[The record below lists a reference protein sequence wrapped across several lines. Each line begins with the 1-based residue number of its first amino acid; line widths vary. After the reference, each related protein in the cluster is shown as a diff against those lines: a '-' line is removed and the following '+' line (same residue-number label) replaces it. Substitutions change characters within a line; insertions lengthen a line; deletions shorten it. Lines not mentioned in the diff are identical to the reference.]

1 MQTKFAKRSSSAKC
15 LIENIESNNNLIPLS
30 WLGGALKKSG
40 RKHRLRTE
48 ERGHHVAHYKCI
60 ARSRAS
66 DSQQRM
72 AVTYMTEDGL
82 RKLKEELHELE
93 TVERPRVIAAIAE
106 AREKGDLSENAEY
119 DAAKEAQGALET
131 KIAQLKLRLMD
142 ARVLDATDIKTD
154 EVQILT
160 KVRVKQ
166 RNNGQEKTFQ
176 LVTEG
181 EANLAEGKI
190 SVTTPIAKGLM
201 GKKVGEVAQVR
212 VPAGVIEFEILEISL

>member
-1 MQTKFAKRSSSAKC
+1 
-15 LIENIESNNNLIPLS
+15 
-30 WLGGALKKSG
+30 
-40 RKHRLRTE
+40 
-48 ERGHHVAHYKCI
+48 
-60 ARSRAS
+60 
-66 DSQQRM
+66 M

-82 RKLKEELHELE
+82 KKLKEELHELE

-201 GKKVGEVAQVR
+201 GKKVGEIAQVQ
-212 VPAGVIEFEILEISL
+212 VPAVIIEFEGVEITL